1 MTAQNEIT
9 AGIAAAMAEIENIAK
24 VEESLADEP
33 KPKQKR
39 KPKKAEDVK
48 AETSTKPEP
57 KPAAPTL
64 DGYELKEGADPEEI
78 RAATSEAADAADAI
92 LRKDADLLDAYLDLG
107 AFNAKAAKAFKS
119 TKLMGQY
126 IAEKVPASQSLDP
139 ALRSNCKWLWEAL
152 NDPAHDAYGDL
163 LRRLGVNDLKSFKSA
178 NPTVIRRE
186 YTLLV
191 KAEEDKAK
199 AEELGIESDEP
210 AKAIAKAQKEKD
222 DELFNEALAESL
234 EIFADKLTKGSF
246 TKADIAHSLVAL
258 LRQVVPAKRDAALE
272 ALNVFKLEKAPK
284 ASLAAPAAEEEA
296 A

>member
-1 MTAQNEIT
+1 MNAHNEIES
-9 AGIAAAMAEIENIAK
+9 GIAAAMAEIENITKA
-24 VEESLADEP
+24 EESLMDNP
-33 KPKQKR
+33 KPKSKR
-39 KPKKAEDVK
+39 KPKRAEDVK
-48 AETSTKPEP
+48 AETAKP

-64 DGYELKEGADPEEI
+64 DGYELKEGADPDEI
-78 RAATSEAADAADAI
+78 RNATFEAVNAADAI

-152 NDPAHDAYGDL
+152 NDPSHAAYGDL
-163 LRRLGVNDLKSFKSA
+163 LRRLGVNDLKSYKSA

-191 KAEEDKAK
+191 KEEEAKAK
-199 AEELGIESDEP
+199 AESLGIETDDP

-222 DELFNEALAESL
+222 DELFNEAMNESL
-234 EIFADKLTKGSF
+234 EIFAEKIVKGSY

-258 LRQVVPAKRDAALE
+258 LRNVIPAKRDAALE
-272 ALNVFKLEKAPK
+272 TLNVFKLEKAPK
-284 ASLAAPAAEEEA
+284 ATIASAEEESA
-296 A
+296 